1 MRNIDWSSYLCS
13 SDLRIQVFLGR
24 HHSHPAPARLHHLAD
39 LRSERLGQIRVGWD
53 RLQRSIDPVNLLYPF
68 EVDRIVVSVDSLLRL
83 PVPRSRT
90 CCTMARFEHGLVPKA
105 SAPTPSAVWRSRSWP
120 LAVSTDRKSVVW
132 GKRVSVR
139 VTPGR
144 SGILKNKNKKKQNI
158 ATIK

>member
-39 LRSERLGQIRVGWD
+39 LRSERLEQIRVGWD

-68 EVDRIVVSVDSLLRL
+68 EVDRIVVSVDSLLCL

-90 CCTMARFEHGLVPKA
+90 CCTMARFENGLEIGRA
-105 SAPTPSAVWRSRSWP
+105 QSELQSLMRISYAVFC
-120 LAVSTDRKSVVW
+120 
-132 GKRVSVR
+132 
-139 VTPGR
+139 
-144 SGILKNKNKKKQNI
+144 LKNKKQQHS
-158 ATIK
+158 

>member
-68 EVDRIVVSVDSLLRL
+68 EVDRIVVSVDSLLCL

-90 CCTMARFEHGLVPKA
+90 CCTMARFENGLVTKA
-105 SAPTPSAVWRSRSWP
+105 SAPRRSAVWRSRSWP
-120 LAVSTDRKSVVW
+120 LAVSTDRKSVVS
-132 GKRVSVR
+132 GKSVSVR
-139 VTPGR
+139 VDLGGR
-144 SGILKNKNKKKQNI
+144 RIIKKKQEE
-158 ATIK
+158 